1 MGAYTWKRNVLQICE
16 MLVYSIH
23 HVRPLSMLAVCLQ
36 FALCNFFLL
45 CRFEAQASQP
55 EANITKLYA
64 GFARAGMEVSSSTI
78 SASSLG

>member
-1 MGAYTWKRNVLQICE
+1 
-16 MLVYSIH
+16 
-23 HVRPLSMLAVCLQ
+23 MLAVCLQ